1 MPVSPHFA
9 AIQSDYIVL
18 GFDVWLSCYQVF
30 AVTTDMFLLLCCS
43 RVSVTFDAAK
53 CEEMM
58 AQGKRNLLCGEV
70 TTAVNQLQEVC
81 QLLYVFNS
89 DLSLPSVLYVTVLS
103 LGNFLLYCR
112 LFILLIIIVV
122 PLFLVSLC
130 CGLCLC
136 VRERALTLFS

>member
-1 MPVSPHFA
+1 M
-9 AIQSDYIVL
+9 
-18 GFDVWLSCYQVF
+18 
-30 AVTTDMFLLLCCS
+30 
-43 RVSVTFDAAK
+43 TFDAAK